1 MTLHPKIKMIAEEFG
16 ESYEWI
22 AGDGSL
28 FIKVSPQFLEII
40 KEKLEN
46 SPLEFVSSKQKAKS
60 YYTSLNENKFSTKI
74 IPAITTLWYRLPE
87 EQEKNYDF
95 EDEDDE

>member
-22 AGDGSL
+22 AGDESL

-46 SPLEFVSSKQKAKS
+46 SPLELVSSKQKAKS

-74 IPAITTLWYRLPE
+74 SPAITTLWYRLPE
-87 EQEKNYDF
+87 EQEKSYDF

>member
-1 MTLHPKIKMIAEEFG
+1 MTLHPKIKMICEEFG

-46 SPLEFVSSKQKAKS
+46 SPLELVSSKRKAKS

-74 IPAITTLWYRLPE
+74 SPAITTLWYRLPE
-87 EQEKNYDF
+87 EQEKSYDF